1 MKLSARNQ
9 IKGTVV
15 SVDKGPVTAK
25 VKIDVGG
32 GTLITSTVT
41 AETVDDLGLA
51 AGDAVTAIIKSS
63 DVIIGK

>member
-41 AETVDDLGLA
+41 TETVDDLALA